1 MPNDPEPDGVPRAAA
16 ADFESAVN
24 IPLLQQPA
32 VVNTSINPQGT
43 SCGASAQ
50 PHNALWLAVVAAPTA
65 NAEAEGVKVCVHCLL

>member
-32 VVNTSINPQGT
+32 VVNTSINPQDT

-50 PHNALWLAVVAAPTA
+50 PH
-65 NAEAEGVKVCVHCLL
+65 NAEAEGVKVCVHCLLWDLQVPV